1 LECPVYAEMQ
11 TPSFLLHPQWLRNYG
26 NHPAVQT
33 ASYTLFC
40 IDILTAIEAYVASSC
55 KLVASHISL
64 WEVGTK
70 DLCKQYL
77 QVSHWLSI

>member
-1 LECPVYAEMQ
+1 MQ
-11 TPSFLLHPQWLRNYG
+11 TPSFLLHPQGLCNYG
-26 NHPAVQT
+26 NHQAVQT

-64 WEVGTK
+64 
-70 DLCKQYL
+70 
-77 QVSHWLSI
+77 